1 MMYLCYCASKKK
13 EKKKRKKSSYHMGD
27 DLHIRAYFV
36 HFHKHLKDNRLV
48 LFRFQ
53 NWFTI
58 LLVWAYLYLCLQD

>member
-48 LFRFQ
+48 LFRFH
-53 NWFTI
+53 N
-58 LLVWAYLYLCLQD
+58 